1 MRKTRGGWGDRR
13 SFFPAHPLFPRSR
26 ASHFPLTSFPRRLH
40 YLKNSVAQVA
50 YGSCA
55 SCVSFL
61 LLPTVGVAYD
71 TYQKKL
77 SSDTKK
83 AGLHNG
89 APGFKFIKFPS
100 VFKTLEFD
108 KEECLNREGVDI
120 ELQIEFQYRARPQKL
135 RDIIM
140 EFKDHDNYVKM
151 IK

>member
-1 MRKTRGGWGDRR
+1 M
-13 SFFPAHPLFPRSR
+13 
-26 ASHFPLTSFPRRLH
+26 
-40 YLKNSVAQVA
+40 AQVA